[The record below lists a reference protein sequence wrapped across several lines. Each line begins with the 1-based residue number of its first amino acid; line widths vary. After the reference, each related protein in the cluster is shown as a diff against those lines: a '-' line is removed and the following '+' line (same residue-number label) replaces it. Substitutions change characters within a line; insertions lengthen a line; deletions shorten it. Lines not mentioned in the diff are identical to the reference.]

1 MIHSIRKIEDV
12 SEIFERSPLGLD
24 DDIDATGPVISY
36 KFVHQG
42 SPYFILV
49 LKAEKQ
55 LRNGFRYVKELLM
68 QGHNFKLM
76 QAYDALTEAGVKMYS
91 VKTDCFTILAECE
104 AKAREVLTFDQGI
117 GSWRVSKTE
126 DIMFPYETLT
136 PAELDEIEFKHLS
149 TQQLAVNNEWNTDEM
164 CDHFEKYRRVMVRAD
179 FAGCD
184 KSYACKAMETRG
196 HKVLF
201 VCPTN
206 KLAQNNLDNG
216 CTLNVFSRWA

>member
-1 MIHSIRKIEDV
+1 MYIKKLMANVNIGLLEKGYNEKSVGYLFHDYEECKYYQAQYGGVIHSIQKIEDV

-24 DDIDATGPVISY
+24 DDIETTGPVISY
-36 KFVHQG
+36 KFVHRG

-91 VKTDCFTILAECE
+91 VKTDCFTIPAECE

-117 GSWRVSKTE
+117 GS
-126 DIMFPYETLT
+126 
-136 PAELDEIEFKHLS
+136 
-149 TQQLAVNNEWNTDEM
+149 
-164 CDHFEKYRRVMVRAD
+164 
-179 FAGCD
+179 
-184 KSYACKAMETRG
+184 
-196 HKVLF
+196 
-201 VCPTN
+201 
-206 KLAQNNLDNG
+206 
-216 CTLNVFSRWA
+216 